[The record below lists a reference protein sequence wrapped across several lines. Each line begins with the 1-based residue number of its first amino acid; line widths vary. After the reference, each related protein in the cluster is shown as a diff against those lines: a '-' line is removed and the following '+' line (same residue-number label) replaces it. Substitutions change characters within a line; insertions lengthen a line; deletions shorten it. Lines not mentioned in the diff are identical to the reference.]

1 MTDQHPAEA
10 IAFSRAV
17 PLNSRHQDEEI
28 MKALVVAGALVSL
41 GDGRSDEAE
50 RDALIDFI
58 ERQNFVPTCS
68 QNDIGDAFDHQLQQI
83 KSRDGAA
90 VIVEAFRPL
99 AGLSLASIV
108 IRTAERVAAADGKIY
123 PGELRALKL
132 VRLVMA
138 TLSTRRPLATPARTA
153 HATSA

>member
-1 MTDQHPAEA
+1 MADQHPGEG
-10 IAFSRAV
+10 ITFSQVA

-28 MKALVVAGALVSL
+28 MQALVVAGALVSL
-41 GDGRSDEAE
+41 GDGQSDKAE

-68 QNDIGDAFDHQLQQI
+68 HSDIADAFDQQLQQI
-83 KSRDGAA
+83 EGRGGAA

-108 IRTAERVAAADGKIY
+108 IRTAERVAAADGKIHA
-123 PGELRALKL
+123 GELRALKL
-132 VRLVMA
+132 VKLVMA
-138 TLSTRRPLATPARTA
+138 TLSTRRPLATPAHTA
-153 HATSA
+153 HATPA